1 MKTDSNQKKL
11 INKSDQELKN
21 SAKRFKKS
29 KQTIQIRITKDA
41 HALLKYY
48 AWNHDK
54 TIVTAASDIF
64 ERIFERGDEAQFIYD
79 FL

>member
-1 MKTDSNQKKL
+1 MKTDLNHKKL
-11 INKSDQELKN
+11 IKQSTQELKN
-21 SAKRFKKS
+21 SAKRFKQRKE
-29 KQTIQIRITKDA
+29 TIQIRITKDA
-41 HALLKYY
+41 HKLLKHY

-64 ERIFERGDEAQFIYD
+64 EQIFERGDEAYYLYD